1 MYWKV
6 NYRKTVLGPLV
17 AGLLPL
23 YFFLSFSAPLCS
35 LHQHPQE
42 THSKHSPHAS
52 SSSHHQKGSS
62 DNSGDFCKYS
72 QCASADSSVVSTP
85 DILPLQVS
93 LYAFHSFT
101 SLFLQ
106 EELRENA
113 LRGPPYIIN
122 L

>member
-1 MYWKV
+1 MLWKV
-6 NYRKTVLGPLV
+6 NFRKTVLGPLA

-23 YFFLSFSAPLCS
+23 YFFLSFSGPVCS

-42 THSKHSPHAS
+42 IHSKHSHHAS
-52 SSSHHQKGSS
+52 SSPHQQDKSS
-62 DNSGDFCKYS
+62 GNSGDFCKYS
-72 QCASADSSVVSTP
+72 QCSSADSSIVSVRH
-85 DILPLQVS
+85 IIPLQVS
-93 LYAFHSFT
+93 FYAFHPFT

>member
-1 MYWKV
+1 M
-6 NYRKTVLGPLV
+6 LGPLA

-23 YFFLSFSAPLCS
+23 YFFLSFSAPFCS
-35 LHQHPQE
+35 LHPHPQE
-42 THSKHSPHAS
+42 THSKHSHHAS
-52 SSSHHQKGSS
+52 SSQHHQNNSS
-62 DNSGDFCKYS
+62 DNGGDFCKYS
-72 QCASADSSVVSTP
+72 QCASADSSVVSVQ
-85 DILPLQVS
+85 DIIPLQVS
-93 LYAFHSFT
+93 LYAFHPFT